1 MRLQLIL
8 AALATTSADDHIHAS
23 HADIELARDFRVDK
37 HHKIIVSNIGDEDL
51 AFYYLGNEGNHGMEA
66 EEPTWD
72 MSETLCAVLGPD
84 EEAGR
89 FVRFRD
95 SFVVRSADM
104 KWRVRFHI
112 IPSRFI
118 EQPYGITFSNPMT
131 EGESIIELK
140 HHDDA
145 PVVLLA
151 RPGARVLHAAT
162 RAAAPADA
170 RGGGGGVARAS
181 SARLLLR
188 SLSDDGEDDEPFP
201 WPSFARPS
209 QVFLSPEADAPPFA
223 LSVARVHHV
232 AADTRGL
239 LDLLGVAS
247 RPTRARLS
255 SSFR

>member
-1 MRLQLIL
+1 MRWAVLLL
-8 AALATTSADDHIHAS
+8 AAAARADDHIHAS

-145 PVVLLA
+145 PVVPFGPGGQSSRAIPHGHRVELRDDSG
-151 RPGARVLHAAT
+151 RPRVAVEVHL
-162 RAAAPADA
+162 PD
-170 RGGGGGVARAS
+170 
-181 SARLLLR
+181 
-188 SLSDDGEDDEPFP
+188 EDE
-201 WPSFARPS
+201 
-209 QVFLSPEADAPPFA
+209 
-223 LSVARVHHV
+223 
-232 AADTRGL
+232 
-239 LDLLGVAS
+239 
-247 RPTRARLS
+247 
-255 SSFR
+255 

>member
-1 MRLQLIL
+1 MSCVSSVGAIHAMVGTHPDGV
-8 AALATTSADDHIHAS
+8 AARADDHIHAS

-66 EEPTWD
+66 DEPTWD

-104 KWRVRFHI
+104 KWRARFHV

-131 EGESIIELK
+131 EGDSVIELK
-140 HHDDA
+140 HHEDA
-145 PVVLLA
+145 PVVPFG
-151 RPGARVLHAAT
+151 PGGQSS
-162 RAAAPADA
+162 RAIPH
-170 RGGGGGVARAS
+170 GH
-181 SARLLLR
+181 RLELR
-188 SLSDDGEDDEPFP
+188 DDGGRPRVAVEVHLPDEDE
-201 WPSFARPS
+201 
-209 QVFLSPEADAPPFA
+209 
-223 LSVARVHHV
+223 
-232 AADTRGL
+232 
-239 LDLLGVAS
+239 
-247 RPTRARLS
+247 
-255 SSFR
+255 

>member
-1 MRLQLIL
+1 MRRILLL
-8 AALATTSADDHIHAS
+8 AALAAADDHIHAS

-51 AFYYLGNEGNHGMEA
+51 AFYYLGNEGNQGMEHP
-66 EEPTWD
+66 EPTWD

-145 PVVLLA
+145 PVVPFGPGGQSSRAIPHGHRLELRDDSG
-151 RPGARVLHAAT
+151 RPRVAVEVHL
-162 RAAAPADA
+162 PD
-170 RGGGGGVARAS
+170 
-181 SARLLLR
+181 
-188 SLSDDGEDDEPFP
+188 EDE
-201 WPSFARPS
+201 
-209 QVFLSPEADAPPFA
+209 
-223 LSVARVHHV
+223 
-232 AADTRGL
+232 
-239 LDLLGVAS
+239 
-247 RPTRARLS
+247 
-255 SSFR
+255 

>member
-1 MRLQLIL
+1 MRRILLL
-8 AALATTSADDHIHAS
+8 AALAAADDHIHAS

-51 AFYYLGNEGNHGMEA
+51 AFYYLGNEGNQGMEHP
-66 EEPTWD
+66 EPTWD

-131 EGESIIELK
+131 EGDSVIELK
-140 HHDDA
+140 HHEDA
-145 PVVLLA
+145 PVVPFG
-151 RPGARVLHAAT
+151 PGGQSS
-162 RAAAPADA
+162 RAIPH
-170 RGGGGGVARAS
+170 GH
-181 SARLLLR
+181 RLELR
-188 SLSDDGEDDEPFP
+188 DDGGRPRVAVEVHLPDEDE
-201 WPSFARPS
+201 
-209 QVFLSPEADAPPFA
+209 
-223 LSVARVHHV
+223 
-232 AADTRGL
+232 
-239 LDLLGVAS
+239 
-247 RPTRARLS
+247 
-255 SSFR
+255 

>member
-1 MRLQLIL
+1 MRSPAMLMRWVFLL
-8 AALATTSADDHIHAS
+8 AAAARADDHIHAS

-51 AFYYLGNEGNHGMEA
+51 AFYYLGNEGNHGMEHP
-66 EEPTWD
+66 EPTWD

-118 EQPYGITFSNPMT
+118 EQPYGITFSNPML
-131 EGESIIELK
+131 EGDSVIELK

-145 PVVLLA
+145 PVVPFG
-151 RPGARVLHAAT
+151 PGGQSS
-162 RAAAPADA
+162 RAIPH
-170 RGGGGGVARAS
+170 GH
-181 SARLLLR
+181 RLELR
-188 SLSDDGEDDEPFP
+188 DDGGRPRVAVEVHLPDEDE
-201 WPSFARPS
+201 
-209 QVFLSPEADAPPFA
+209 
-223 LSVARVHHV
+223 
-232 AADTRGL
+232 
-239 LDLLGVAS
+239 
-247 RPTRARLS
+247 
-255 SSFR
+255 